1 MEIVDLRSKLARK
14 VRLLP
19 QNTADLR
26 FWYVGVENAIAWRN
40 ITGTDLVADVVA
52 IAKVAETAMGG
63 TSGALY
69 SYAIVCLVPIPIHA

>member
-19 QNTADLR
+19 QNTAHRLT
-26 FWYVGVENAIAWRN
+26 FLVGVENAIATGN
-40 ITGTDLVADVVA
+40 ITGADLVTDVVA

-69 SYAIVCLVPIPIHA
+69 SYAIFCLVPRPIHA